1 MILKFPCSVG
11 IFDNLCEQVKNWVRE
26 LRKMLGDNIE
36 LCIAGNKIDL
46 EKDRKVDKATALQ

>member
-1 MILKFPCSVG
+1 
-11 IFDNLCEQVKNWVRE
+11 VRE

>member
-1 MILKFPCSVG
+1 MKEVG
-11 IFDNLCEQVKNWVRE
+11 WEELNYLNPQVKNWVRE